1 MTILFTDGVEWLPE
15 MSRDASETDETG
27 KSGEPD
33 GATESVETDR
43 PGAAAE
49 RSEHGRPC
57 PQCGATLIHRHCEY
71 VCPNHGVI
79 MDCADTFY

>member
-1 MTILFTDGVEWLPE
+1 
-15 MSRDASETDETG
+15 MSQDAASETTADADTT
-27 KSGEPD
+27 SGDDSTPA
-33 GATESVETDR
+33 G
-43 PGAAAE
+43 AAE

>member
-1 MTILFTDGVEWLPE
+1 MTILFTDGAEGLPE
-15 MSRDASETDETG
+15 MSRDVSETDET
-27 KSGEPD
+27 D
-33 GATESVETDR
+33 ETGLS
-43 PGAAAE
+43 GAAAE
-49 RSEHGRPC
+49 RSDHGRPC

>member
-1 MTILFTDGVEWLPE
+1 MTLMGAEEISDEATVDEE
-15 MSRDASETDETG
+15 RKNQETESE
-27 KSGEPD
+27 EPD
-33 GATESVETDR
+33 DK
-43 PGAAAE
+43 AE
-49 RSEHGRPC
+49 RSDYGRPC